1 MSGGYFCKIKIKWM
15 KLLPGKLRLALVL
28 MISSIALLLVFQ
40 YVWLKKVY
48 QEERGLLQKDATVLF
63 KDVVY
68 GLQDSIIQ
76 RGIDFSGDTQIPKFT
91 MKLHPPGMPGHPE
104 RVMRSDTVEGLSK
117 VQVFITST
125 EEGDIQTIDR
135 RQLSTVVT
143 QAQKM
148 TDSLHGNFT
157 FTFKDDSLR
166 LDEIR
171 RAYKAALA
179 NAGISLPFE
188 LFRLTMGDTLADRPG
203 IATPLF
209 PAGFPPEYVYA
220 ANIHPYQGYLY
231 RQVAPQAVFSL
242 ILVALTSLSFWFIFR
257 SLRQQQRL
265 TELKNDFISNVTH
278 ELKTP
283 IATVSVAIE
292 ALRNFNAMQNPQLT
306 REYLDISKNE
316 LGRLTLLVDKV
327 LKMAIFEQQALAFQR
342 EHLDL
347 KTLVQE
353 VLNSMK
359 LQFEQVQ
366 AQVDLREE
374 GESFPVYG
382 DRTHLLSVVYNLV
395 DNALKYSPENPEITL
410 SLIDKGQEVSL
421 AVCDNGIGIA
431 PAYRRRVYERFFR
444 VPSGD
449 VHNTKG
455 HGLGLSYVAEVVQ
468 RHDGRILLES
478 EEGAGSCFTVYFPK
492 DGQAD

>member
-1 MSGGYFCKIKIKWM
+1 M
-15 KLLPGKLRLALVL
+15 KLLPGKLRLALAL

-76 RGIDFSGDTQIPKFT
+76 RGIDFSGDTQTPKFT
-91 MKLHPPGMPGHPE
+91 MKLHPPDMPGHPD
-104 RVMRSDTVEGLSK
+104 RVMRSDTVERLVMNDIKESK

-125 EEGDIQTIDR
+125 DEGDIQTIDR

-143 QAQKM
+143 HAKQM

-188 LFRLTMGDTLADRPG
+188 LFRLTMGDTLAYQPG

-209 PAGFPPEYVYA
+209 PAGFPPEFVYA
-220 ANIHPYQGYLY
+220 ANIHPYQAYLY

-265 TELKNDFISNVTH
+265 TELKNDFISNMTH

-327 LKMAIFEQQALAFQR
+327 LKMAIFEQQALALQC

-359 LQFEQVQ
+359 LQFEQVH
-366 AQVDLREE
+366 AQVDLRED

-395 DNALKYSPENPEITL
+395 DNALKYSPENPKITL
-410 SLIDKGQEVSL
+410 SLMGKGQEVSL
-421 AVCDNGIGIA
+421 AVRDNGIGIA

-449 VHNTKG
+449 VHNIKG

-468 RHDGRILLES
+468 RHSGRIILES